1 MMNKS
6 EVVSLTTLVI
16 FAVLQVN
23 LLLGRA
29 NPANHEVDALTS
41 GNRVPPIVGL
51 DETSTPVRID
61 WADTSITILFAFHS
75 KCPFC
80 DDVAPAWR
88 EWLETFRGGRIVL
101 ISNDLPRDAL
111 EYRRAHSWPGTIIT
125 LTPRSST
132 DLASRLTGKT
142 PWIYIVDQAGQLL
155 YEGHGANLG
164 AVTDVLNSVSN
175 P

>member
-6 EVVSLTTLVI
+6 EVVSLTALVI

-41 GNRVPPIVGL
+41 GDRVPPIVGL

-75 KCPFC
+75 KRSEEHTSELQSRGHLVC
-80 DDVAPAWR
+80 R
-88 EWLETFRGGRIVL
+88 LLLE
-101 ISNDLPRDAL
+101 
-111 EYRRAHSWPGTIIT
+111 
-125 LTPRSST
+125 
-132 DLASRLTGKT
+132 KT
-142 PWIYIVDQAGQLL
+142 K
-155 YEGHGANLG
+155 
-164 AVTDVLNSVSN
+164 
-175 P
+175 